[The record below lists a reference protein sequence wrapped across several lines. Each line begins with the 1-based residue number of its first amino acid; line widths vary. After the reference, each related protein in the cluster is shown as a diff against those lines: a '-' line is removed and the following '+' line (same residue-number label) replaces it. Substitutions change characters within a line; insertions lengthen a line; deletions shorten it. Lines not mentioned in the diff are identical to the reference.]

1 MNVLSEYNL
10 NDLGKTEI
18 PYKQLQSKYQDALE
32 TIILYKQYIYELNRD
47 LDAYEEAYEEIAN
60 KYYG

>member
-1 MNVLSEYNL
+1 MNILSEYDL

-32 TIILYKQYIYELNRD
+32 TVILYKQYIYELNRD

>member
-1 MNVLSEYNL
+1 MNILSEYDL

-18 PYKQLQSKYQDALE
+18 PYKELQSKYQDALE

>member
-1 MNVLSEYNL
+1 MNVLSEYDL

-18 PYKQLQSKYQDALE
+18 PYKELQSKYQDALE

-47 LDAYEEAYEEIAN
+47 LDAYEEAYEEIVN

>member
-1 MNVLSEYNL
+1 MKILSEYDL
-10 NDLGKTEI
+10 NDLGKTTI
-18 PYKQLQSKYQDALE
+18 PYEELQAKYQDALE
-32 TIILYKQYIYELNRD
+32 TIIHYKQCIYELNRD